1 MSWALQNPCVDALP
15 ECDIPLSHPLSLQLH
30 SPLSTLIHVPRINCI
45 IPPQRNVFQDEED
58 EEDEKE
64 EEEELFCPVPTMKLS
79 SERPQHSAV

>member
-1 MSWALQNPCVDALP
+1 M
-15 ECDIPLSHPLSLQLH
+15 
-30 SPLSTLIHVPRINCI
+30 
-45 IPPQRNVFQDEED
+45 FQDEEDEED